1 MKTKITIV
9 IESPDKIEVYP
20 EEGQTKEDFNDDEH
34 LEEMIKDQFDIT
46 KVKWDDKGNIIIDVD
61 MDKLTEVKVV
71 KEKQV
76 EIIPI
81 YKERYVRRDVYPY
94 PYWRPNLITC
104 KTTPQRQTLSYCKG

>member
-1 MKTKITIV
+1 MNLLMIMKLKLKLHLKVKVNKMAEVKIN
-9 IESPDKIEVYP
+9 K
-20 EEGQTKEDFNDDEH
+20 KEI
-34 LEEMIKDQFDIT
+34 EEMIKDQFDIT